1 MITLTVSSRELID
14 LRVESADVPASLDA
28 ESGGGGANPYYN
40 GAYTF
45 TPTQSE
51 QTVEIRGMIAK
62 QDIVIEPIP
71 QNYGLIIWNGS
82 VLSVS

>member
-1 MITLTVSSRELID
+1 MITLTVSARDPVD
-14 LRVESADVPASLDA
+14 LRVESSETSASMSA

-40 GAYTF
+40 GPYTF

-51 QTVEIRGMIAK
+51 QTAEIRGMIAK

-71 QNYGLIIWNGS
+71 QNYGLITWNGS